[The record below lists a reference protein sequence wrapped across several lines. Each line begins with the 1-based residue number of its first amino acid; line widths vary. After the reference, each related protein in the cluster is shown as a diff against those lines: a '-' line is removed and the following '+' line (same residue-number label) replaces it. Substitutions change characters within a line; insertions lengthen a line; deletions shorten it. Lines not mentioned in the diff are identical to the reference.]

1 MLMTIAATA
10 VLDAAH
16 PERIPAYA
24 GKNLYLGNMALVDR
38 EIIRACCAA
47 NMLATI
53 AYCHQH
59 DREWTHPEPGL
70 SFIENTLL
78 MMGHVEERTKRPKQ
92 KHVHYLERLWV
103 LMADHEMTHST
114 AALLH
119 TASSLSDVLM
129 CVVAGNAAAWGIL
142 HGGAIE
148 MAYKQFERVGDVGG
162 VQKLIDNVKAGK
174 LRLYGYGHRI
184 YKVTDPRYHCI
195 RALLDELIADGLV
208 DDPILRIALEVD
220 RIAATDD
227 YFTSRGLKAN
237 ADLLASFVYKAL

>member
-1 MLMTIAATA
+1 MLMTIAAM
-10 VLDAAH
+10 VVFNAAH
-16 PERIPAYA
+16 PEWIPAYA
-24 GKNLYLGNMALVDR
+24 GKNLYLGNMALVDK
-38 EIIRACCAA
+38 EITRVCCAA
-47 NMLATI
+47 NTLATI
-53 AYCHQH
+53 AYCHAH
-59 DREWTHPEPGL
+59 CREWTHPEPGL

-78 MMGHVEERTKRPKQ
+78 MMGHVEEKTRRPNP
-92 KHVHYLERLWV
+92 KHVYYLERLWV

-114 AALLH
+114 AAVLH
-119 TASSLSDVLM
+119 TASSLGDLLM
-129 CVVAGNAAAWGIL
+129 SLVSGNAAAWGIL

-184 YKVTDPRYHCI
+184 YKVTDPRYHYI
-195 RALLDELIADGLV
+195 RGILDELIADGLA
-208 DDPILRIALEVD
+208 DDPILRIALEID
-220 RIAATDD
+220 RVASTDE

>member
-16 PERIPAYA
+16 PEKIPAIA
-24 GKNLYLGNMALVDR
+24 GQNLYLGNMALVDH
-38 EIIRACCAA
+38 EVVRACCAA
-47 NMLATI
+47 NTVATI
-53 AYCHQH
+53 VYCHQH
-59 DREWTHPEPGL
+59 GREWTHPEPGL
-70 SFIENTLL
+70 SYIENTLL
-78 MMGHVEERTKRPKQ
+78 MMGHVEERTKRPNQ
-92 KHVHYLERLWV
+92 RHVHYLERLWV

-114 AALLH
+114 AAFLH
-119 TASSLSDVLM
+119 TASSLGDVLM
-129 CVVAGNAAAWGIL
+129 CLVSAHAAAWGIL

-148 MAYKQFERVGDVGG
+148 MAYKQCERAGDVGG

-195 RALLDELIADGLV
+195 REILDELIAEGLAK
-208 DDPILRIALEVD
+208 DPTLRIALEID
-220 RIAATDD
+220 RIASTDE